1 MTTDQL
7 NKLPK
12 WAQTEIKVLRSD
24 NQSLKIKL
32 NEMFGEAET
41 NTYIEDLLDKK
52 PLIKDASISFSITGG
67 TVRCRVDRF
76 GNLDINS
83 DSRVGKSFSI
93 LPNASNSI
101 TIKFI

>member
-12 WAQTEIKVLRSD
+12 WAQTEIKVLRND
-24 NQSLKIKL
+24 NQSLKRKL

-41 NTYIEDLLDKK
+41 NTYMDDLLDKK
-52 PLIKDASISFSITGG
+52 PLINNSSIVFSITGG

-83 DSRVGKSFSI
+83 DSRVGKKFSI
-93 LPNASNSI
+93 LPNAANAI

>member
-1 MTTDQL
+1 MTDEQL

-12 WAQTEIKVLRSD
+12 WAQTEITVLRND
-24 NQSLKIKL
+24 NQSLKRKL

-41 NTYIEDLLDKK
+41 NTYMDDLLDKK
-52 PLIKDASISFSITGG
+52 PLMKDTSIVFSITGG

-83 DSRVGKSFSI
+83 DSRLGKKLAI
-93 LPNASNSI
+93 LPNASNAI
-101 TIKFI
+101 TIKFF